1 MSYWQAELLE
11 NAMSATDVELLFDNI
26 KTVAR
31 QLEFDYVA
39 YGSRRLFP
47 ITKPC
52 LFLANNY
59 SPAWQA
65 AYSANRYLDIDPY
78 VMRAMRSV
86 KPVLWDSELKAQ
98 APEFW
103 QEAHAHG
110 ICEGWGQTL
119 LNSETQGLVTFA
131 RGSEAITALELETK
145 QAALSWLAQITHL
158 GLTRL
163 QMRGADSVI
172 PVPIELSQREKE
184 ILQWTADGKSSD
196 DVSVILGISKRTVN
210 FHINHCL
217 KKLGC
222 QNKIAAAV
230 KASLMGLLWK

>member
-86 KPVLWDSELKAQ
+86 RPVLWDAELKAQ

-110 ICEGWGQTL
+110 ICEGWG
-119 LNSETQGLVTFA
+119 
-131 RGSEAITALELETK
+131 R
-145 QAALSWLAQITHL
+145 
-158 GLTRL
+158 R
-163 QMRGADSVI
+163 
-172 PVPIELSQREKE
+172 
-184 ILQWTADGKSSD
+184 
-196 DVSVILGISKRTVN
+196 
-210 FHINHCL
+210 C
-217 KKLGC
+217 
-222 QNKIAAAV
+222 
-230 KASLMGLLWK
+230 

>member
-1 MSYWQAELLE
+1 
-11 NAMSATDVELLFDNI
+11 
-26 KTVAR
+26 
-31 QLEFDYVA
+31 
-39 YGSRRLFP
+39 
-47 ITKPC
+47 
-52 LFLANNY
+52 
-59 SPAWQA
+59 
-65 AYSANRYLDIDPY
+65 
-78 VMRAMRSV
+78 
-86 KPVLWDSELKAQ
+86 
-98 APEFW
+98 
-103 QEAHAHG
+103 
-110 ICEGWGQTL
+110 
-119 LNSETQGLVTFA
+119 VTFA

>member
-1 MSYWQAELLE
+1 ME

-86 KPVLWDSELKAQ
+86 RPVLWDAELKAQ

-110 ICEGWGQTL
+110 ICEGWG
-119 LNSETQGLVTFA
+119 
-131 RGSEAITALELETK
+131 R
-145 QAALSWLAQITHL
+145 
-158 GLTRL
+158 R
-163 QMRGADSVI
+163 
-172 PVPIELSQREKE
+172 
-184 ILQWTADGKSSD
+184 
-196 DVSVILGISKRTVN
+196 
-210 FHINHCL
+210 C
-217 KKLGC
+217 
-222 QNKIAAAV
+222 
-230 KASLMGLLWK
+230 

>member
-86 KPVLWDSELKAQ
+86 NRCC
-98 APEFW
+98 
-103 QEAHAHG
+103 G
-110 ICEGWGQTL
+110 T
-119 LNSETQGLVTFA
+119 LNS
-131 RGSEAITALELETK
+131 
-145 QAALSWLAQITHL
+145 
-158 GLTRL
+158 RL
-163 QMRGADSVI
+163 RRPNSG
-172 PVPIELSQREKE
+172 R
-184 ILQWTADGKSSD
+184 
-196 DVSVILGISKRTVN
+196 KRM
-210 FHINHCL
+210 
-217 KKLGC
+217 
-222 QNKIAAAV
+222 
-230 KASLMGLLWK
+230 LMESAKVGGRRC